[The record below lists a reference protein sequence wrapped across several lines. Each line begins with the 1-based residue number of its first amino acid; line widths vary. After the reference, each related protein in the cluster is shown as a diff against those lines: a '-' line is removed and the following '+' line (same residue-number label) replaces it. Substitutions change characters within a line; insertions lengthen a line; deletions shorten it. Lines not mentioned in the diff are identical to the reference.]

1 MKRFLFLLTT
11 FLMSATMM
19 AQTSEELNIMLAEL
33 NADSMQATVAELQQY
48 QRCTFY
54 GNRDAAE
61 YLVGKMQQYGLQNV
75 EIDSFYKWFYDAHI
89 YNVRGSIP
97 GTVNPD
103 SVVVV
108 GAHYDKL
115 IRDTNGDTLTTL
127 LGGVDDN
134 AAGVALIL
142 EVARVLNNH
151 HFSPRITVEF
161 IALDAYEM
169 GMSGSSMDAVDR
181 LPHSEYVKLMLNNDR
196 IAYDPQ
202 NLHMMTIL
210 WYENAMQERSDAAL
224 MFENFSQLI
233 PIMMD
238 VAGNLPESQQE
249 DAYNYSRYGFPAV
262 SFRETTLSPFHHT
275 VNDVMDNCSFFNV
288 VELAKVNMTMIVH
301 YAFHDVFSLPDGIAS
316 YTNENLPIAPNP
328 TTSDVRIDLSSFT
341 PGEMTV
347 EVLNAQGQKLATHK
361 VNETCP
367 TISLRTYPSGLYFVK
382 VYGPHQLLGTSKI
395 LKW

>member
-1 MKRFLFLLTT
+1 MKRFLFLLMT
-11 FLMSATMM
+11 LMMSSSMM
-19 AQTSEELNIMLAEL
+19 AQTTEELNAMLAEL
-33 NADSMQATVAELQQY
+33 NVDSMQATVAELQQY
-48 QRCTFY
+48 QRCAFY

-75 EIDSFYKWFYDAHI
+75 EIDSFYSWLYDAHI

-103 SVVVV
+103 SIVLV

-161 IALDAYEM
+161 IALDAHEM
-169 GMSGSSMDAVDR
+169 GMFGSSMDAVDR

-288 VELAKVNMTMIVH
+288 VELAKVNMTMIIH
-301 YAFHDVFSLPDGIAS
+301 YAYHDVFSLPDGVTS
-316 YTNENLPIAPNP
+316 YSQKLLEVKPNP
-328 TTSDVRIDLSSFT
+328 TTGLVWLDLTDEADEVMVDVIS
-341 PGEMTV
+341 
-347 EVLNAQGQKLATHK
+347 AQGQVLSHQTVSTSNPA
-361 VNETCP
+361 
-367 TISLRTYPSGLYFVK
+367 ISMYSLPSGFYFLK
-382 VYGPHQLLGTSKI
+382 VHDGKKSIGTSKI
-395 LKW
+395 IKW